1 MTTPY
6 PTKSLNQW
14 QLWITLAVVLP
25 VYIEV
30 AIRMMQVK
38 RAPQGSLQTFL
49 RSHRSA
55 SAWSLSNLVHLES

>member
-6 PTKSLNQW
+6 LTKSLNWW

-30 AIRMMQVK
+30 TIKM
-38 RAPQGSLQTFL
+38 T
-49 RSHRSA
+49 
-55 SAWSLSNLVHLES
+55 